1 MFHPL
6 PLYVGLRYVRAR
18 SYSFFV
24 SFITWASLLGVGVG
38 VAALI
43 VILSVMNGFESEL
56 RDRLL
61 SLGAQVRVTEAA
73 AAADGAARAWP
84 PPDWHSAMRLV
95 RGAAGVVGVAPY
107 AELQAL
113 AVRQPEMWPVV
124 LRGIDPQAPDSVREL
139 AHAIT
144 QGALAQLTAG
154 SGRIIVGAVIAERL
168 GLTAGDS
175 LTMLIP
181 SVGADG
187 TPAPKLREFS
197 VMGVFITQGLVI
209 GWLGVALGV
218 GLGLELALHVETI
231 VPFLERTFR
240 FQILDADVY
249 YITAIPAEVHWG
261 NVVVIA
267 ALALALTALATVYP
281 AVRAARTAPAEARR
295 PGRGPLRRELVRAR
309 QWAAARRREGAR
321 RAARGGAQ
329 RHGTRA
335 ARHLRQPRRSQ
346 GRLLRRDTRQRAG
359 ARARRARRRYGGAD
373 RARGHGHAHRGRA
386 APAPLPGGG
395 PHSLRHVRVRSG
407 PRAHSHGGRGAPVPA
422 RRGRHGAAARA
433 HRSAQ
438 SPRHSAPR
446 RARARRPR
454 LLRHRLDPGSC
465 QLLPLHRDHEV
476 DDVRHPADDRRG
488 GRLQHRRH
496 AGHDREGEAD
506 RHRDPAHLRRRTA
519 QRTADLRRAGR
530 ADRACGHG
538 ARCGTRHAARG
549 QPRVARGRARASAR
563 HAVPRRARVLHE
575 RSARVR
581 RGRRRAQG
589 VRRGLRAVRA
599 RDRLSGVARRPHRAG
614 AGSAA

>member
-18 SYSFFV
+18 SHSFFV

-73 AAADGAARAWP
+73 AASGGAARARP
-84 PPDWHSAMRLV
+84 PPDWHSAIGLV

-197 VMGVFITQGLVI
+197 VAGVFEVGLQDHDATLVFAHLDDVRALAPPGTVSGGLRVRVQDVLEAPAVAARLRALLPGGLEVSDWTQDNANYFRAIRIEKTMMSLILLLIVAVAAFNIVAMLVMVVTDKRTDIAIMRTFGAAPARVMGIFITQGLVI

-281 AVRAARTAPAEARR
+281 AVRAARTAPAEA
-295 PGRGPLRRELVRAR
+295 LRYE
-309 QWAAARRREGAR
+309 
-321 RAARGGAQ
+321 
-329 RHGTRA
+329 
-335 ARHLRQPRRSQ
+335 
-346 GRLLRRDTRQRAG
+346 
-359 ARARRARRRYGGAD
+359 
-373 RARGHGHAHRGRA
+373 
-386 APAPLPGGG
+386 
-395 PHSLRHVRVRSG
+395 
-407 PRAHSHGGRGAPVPA
+407 
-422 RRGRHGAAARA
+422 
-433 HRSAQ
+433 
-438 SPRHSAPR
+438 
-446 RARARRPR
+446 
-454 LLRHRLDPGSC
+454 
-465 QLLPLHRDHEV
+465 
-476 DDVRHPADDRRG
+476 
-488 GRLQHRRH
+488 
-496 AGHDREGEAD
+496 
-506 RHRDPAHLRRRTA
+506 
-519 QRTADLRRAGR
+519 
-530 ADRACGHG
+530 
-538 ARCGTRHAARG
+538 
-549 QPRVARGRARASAR
+549 
-563 HAVPRRARVLHE
+563 
-575 RSARVR
+575 
-581 RGRRRAQG
+581 
-589 VRRGLRAVRA
+589 
-599 RDRLSGVARRPHRAG
+599 
-614 AGSAA
+614 

>member
-18 SYSFFV
+18 SHSFFV

-73 AAADGAARAWP
+73 AASGGAARARP
-84 PPDWHSAMRLV
+84 PPDWHGAMRLV

-197 VMGVFITQGLVI
+197 VAGVFEVGLQDHDATLVFAHLDDVRALAPPGTVSGGLRVRVQDVLEAPAVAARLRALLPGGLEVSDWTQDNANYFRAIRIEKTMMSLILLLIVAVAAFNIVAMLVMVVTDKRTDIAIMRTFGAAPARVMGIFITQGLVI

-281 AVRAARTAPAEARR
+281 AVRAARTAPAEA
-295 PGRGPLRRELVRAR
+295 LRYE
-309 QWAAARRREGAR
+309 
-321 RAARGGAQ
+321 
-329 RHGTRA
+329 
-335 ARHLRQPRRSQ
+335 
-346 GRLLRRDTRQRAG
+346 
-359 ARARRARRRYGGAD
+359 
-373 RARGHGHAHRGRA
+373 
-386 APAPLPGGG
+386 
-395 PHSLRHVRVRSG
+395 
-407 PRAHSHGGRGAPVPA
+407 
-422 RRGRHGAAARA
+422 
-433 HRSAQ
+433 
-438 SPRHSAPR
+438 
-446 RARARRPR
+446 
-454 LLRHRLDPGSC
+454 
-465 QLLPLHRDHEV
+465 
-476 DDVRHPADDRRG
+476 
-488 GRLQHRRH
+488 
-496 AGHDREGEAD
+496 
-506 RHRDPAHLRRRTA
+506 
-519 QRTADLRRAGR
+519 
-530 ADRACGHG
+530 
-538 ARCGTRHAARG
+538 
-549 QPRVARGRARASAR
+549 
-563 HAVPRRARVLHE
+563 
-575 RSARVR
+575 
-581 RGRRRAQG
+581 
-589 VRRGLRAVRA
+589 
-599 RDRLSGVARRPHRAG
+599 
-614 AGSAA
+614 